1 MKNANKM
8 IAIALLALAIAT
20 RALASNEEK
29 SKVTVINKVLPAS
42 SPALDGPAPQLVNLS
57 VKTAEKSAVQ
67 KASIV
72 ELKLNSIA
80 K

>member
-8 IAIALLALAIAT
+8 IAIALLALDIAT
-20 RALASNEEK
+20 RPLASNEEK

-42 SPALDGPAPQLVNLS
+42 SPALDGPVPQTVKLS

-72 ELKLNSIA
+72 ELKLNSVA

>member
-20 RALASNEEK
+20 RALAFDEVK
-29 SKVTVINKVLPAS
+29 SKVTLINKVLPAS
-42 SPALDGPAPQLVNLS
+42 SPALDGPAPQRVNIS
-57 VKTAEKSAVQ
+57 AENAQKSAVQ
-67 KASIV
+67 KANIV
-72 ELKLNSIA
+72 ELKLKSIT